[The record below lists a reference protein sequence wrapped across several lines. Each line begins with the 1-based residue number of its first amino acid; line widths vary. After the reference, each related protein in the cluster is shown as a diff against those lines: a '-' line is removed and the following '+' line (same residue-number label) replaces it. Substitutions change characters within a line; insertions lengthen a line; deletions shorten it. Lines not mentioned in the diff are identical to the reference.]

1 MVTATALTTYAGY
14 NAGGQSSWTTSSSI
28 TPTAGR
34 FVIITVTSGT
44 SSATNPN
51 IPTISGCNMT
61 WTYVNGYLNAIG
73 LSRRISV
80 FRGVAVSPSN
90 GAITADFAG
99 QNQVGCTIEVAEMSG
114 IITTGTNGSD
124 GIVQSVAEIIP
135 NGATSKT
142 ITLSAL
148 AKVSNVTYGC
158 CMAWGY
164 GTAISPG
171 SGYTELNDTVNT
183 VGSMTQMQIKIPLGS
198 TTVNWTLGDAND
210 NETGA
215 VALELNTAPDTGGL
229 ILSLF

>member
-14 NAGGQSSWTTSSSI
+14 NASGQSSWTTSASI

-44 SSATNPN
+44 SSSTNPN
-51 IPTISGCNMT
+51 IPTVSGCNMT

-80 FRGVAVSPSN
+80 FRGVAVSPTN

-114 IITTGTNGSD
+114 IDTTGTNGSN
-124 GIVQSVAEIIP
+124 GIVQSVAEIVA
-135 NGATSKT
+135 GSATSKT
-142 ITLSAL
+142 ITLATL
-148 AKVSNVTYGC
+148 AKTDNVTFGC

-183 VGSMTQMQIKIPLGS
+183 VGSQTQMQIKLPLGS
-198 TTVNWTLGDAND
+198 TTVNWTFADAND

-215 VALELNTAPDTGGL
+215 VALELKTLPDTGGL
-229 ILSLF
+229 ILTIF